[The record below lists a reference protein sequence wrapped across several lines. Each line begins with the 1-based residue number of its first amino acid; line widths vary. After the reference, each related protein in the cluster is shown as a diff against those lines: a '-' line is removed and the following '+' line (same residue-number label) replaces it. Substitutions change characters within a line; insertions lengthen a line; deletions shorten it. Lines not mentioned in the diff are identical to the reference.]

1 MKRALALF
9 ASVLSI
15 ACDDDAPPAGTMD
28 ARVDAT
34 TDATEAGV
42 DSPAPAIPWSLR
54 AAGSGF
60 EATLSGS
67 PARLRLRRAST
78 ELIES
83 TEAIPLLVVGT
94 RSGGISPTRLHDPRL
109 PTPPGIEWVV
119 PTEVRTVDEAAGT
132 VTLTHPATGDV
143 VLRLVR
149 TGDDVLSL
157 VVDAR
162 GPDVAMLRFDA
173 PMDDG
178 GYHGLGEQFAGFDA
192 RGRTVAMQMH
202 VTGPDVAESSTNETH
217 VPVPFMVSTKG
228 YGVFVETTEAGAF
241 DVGASD
247 PGRWSARFEG
257 TRATLHLFAQ
267 ATPRGVIAAYT
278 RRTGLPRM
286 PPRWSFG
293 HQQWR
298 NAWDDD
304 AQVLEDARRLRAEG
318 IPTSTIWIDNPWQT
332 SYSDHTIDRVRF
344 RNPEAMM
351 ATLRSL
357 GFRSIFWS
365 VPFLD
370 AVADGATP
378 QNPAERLWV
387 QAREQNLLVRSSS
400 GRPYITITR
409 YGGPSGMPDANG
421 SPLDWTNPAATEFW
435 VQQLRPVI
443 ELGARGFKLDY
454 AEDVVR
460 DLAGSRPGFRFF
472 NGDTERRG
480 GWFYPQGYHAAYRAA
495 LDRWAGGDGFLLG
508 RASSWGG
515 QAISDLIW
523 PGDLDND
530 WSNREGTNVGGLRAA
545 IHGMVSL
552 AESGFPSYASDTGG
566 YRGGMPA
573 KEVLLRWAEHT
584 ALSPFMQLGGGGESH
599 NPWAYDEEATRIYRG
614 LARLHDDLTPY
625 YIEHALRASM
635 TGTPP
640 LVSAAIAFPD
650 DRMSARDPEA
660 YLLGDDLFVAPVVTA
675 GATTRAVRVPPGT
688 WVHWWSGTTY
698 TGPSDATVAAP
709 IGQPVLLVREGAV
722 VPMNPQEVQSLVP
735 TEGDQVVDLSDRA
748 TVRRMRA
755 FPGATATTRA
765 LGTDAN
771 VRVERTTTGW
781 TVAWLPMATVTVLRS
796 EVVVGAAAGAVT
808 GVAVGGTGLTRN
820 ADAREGRCTR
830 CWDADATRGVVW
842 VVQEGAG
849 EAQIARGGT

>member
-1 MKRALALF
+1 MKRALLLF
-9 ASVLSI
+9 ASVLPI
-15 ACDDDAPPAGTMD
+15 ACDDDVPPAGAMD
-28 ARVDAT
+28 ARVVDVS

-42 DSPAPAIPWSLR
+42 DAPAPAIPWSLR
-54 AAGSGF
+54 AMGSGF
-60 EATLSGS
+60 EATLAGS

-78 ELIES
+78 GLIES
-83 TEAIPLLVVGT
+83 PEAMPLVVIGT
-94 RSGGISPTRLHDPRL
+94 RSGGISPTRFHDPRQAN
-109 PTPPGIEWVV
+109 PSGIEWVV
-119 PTEVRTVDEAAGT
+119 PTEVRSVDEAAGT
-132 VTLTHPATGDV
+132 VTLTHPSTGDV
-143 VLRLVR
+143 VLRLTR
-149 TGDDVLSL
+149 TNDDVLSL
-157 VVDAR
+157 VVEAR

-192 RGRTVAMQMH
+192 RGRVVPTQFH
-202 VTGPDVAESSTNETH
+202 VSGQSESGTNEAH

-228 YGVFVETTEAGAF
+228 YGVFVETHEAGAF
-241 DVGASD
+241 DVGATE

-278 RRTGLPRM
+278 RLTGLPRM

-298 NAWDDD
+298 NAWDND
-304 AQVLEDARRLRAEG
+304 AQVLEDARRLRSEG

-332 SYSDHTIDRVRF
+332 SYSDHTIDRARF
-344 RNPEAMM
+344 REPEAMM

-370 AVADGATP
+370 AVTDGETP

-400 GRPYITITR
+400 GRPYITPTR
-409 YGGPSGMPDANG
+409 YGGPSGMPNANG

-454 AEDVVR
+454 AEDVVSE
-460 DLAGSRPGFRFF
+460 LIGTRPGFRFF

-480 GWFYPQGYHAAYRAA
+480 HWFYPQGYHAAYRAA

-530 WSNREGTNVGGLRAA
+530 FSNHDDVNVGGLRAA

-566 YRGGMPA
+566 YRGGRPV

-599 NPWAYDEEATRIYRG
+599 NPWSYDEEATRIYRG

-625 YIEHALRASM
+625 YIEHALRASA
-635 TGTPP
+635 TGVPP
-640 LVSAAIAFPD
+640 VVSAVVGFPD
-650 DRMSARDPEA
+650 DPMSARDPEA

-675 GATTRAVRVPPGT
+675 GATTRALRVPPGR
-688 WVHWWSGTTY
+688 WVHWWTGTSY
-698 TGPSDATVAAP
+698 EGPSDATVAAP

-722 VPMNPQEVQSLVP
+722 VPMNPQEVQSLVQ
-735 TEGDQVVDLSDRA
+735 TDGDQVVDLSDRA
-748 TVRRMRA
+748 TIRRMRA
-755 FPGATATTRA
+755 FPGTLATMRA
-765 LGTDAN
+765 LGTDAS
-771 VRVERTTTGW
+771 VRVERTSTGW
-781 TVAWLPMATVTVLRS
+781 TIGWQPTGTVSVLRS
-796 EVVVGAAAGAVT
+796 EVVVGTAASAVT
-808 GVAVGGTGLTRN
+808 GVTVGGTGLARN

-830 CWDADATRGVVW
+830 CWDADAMRGVVW

-849 EAQIARGGT
+849 EAQIVRGGA

>member
-1 MKRALALF
+1 MKRALLLF
-9 ASVLSI
+9 ASVALPV
-15 ACDDDAPPAGTMD
+15 ACDDDAPRAGAMD
-28 ARVDAT
+28 ARVVDVADP
-34 TDATEAGV
+34 TDVGV
-42 DSPAPAIPWSLR
+42 DAAAPAMPWRLH
-54 AAGSGF
+54 AMGAGF

-67 PARLRLRRAST
+67 PATLRLQRSST
-78 ELIES
+78 TLVQSPEGM
-83 TEAIPLLVVGT
+83 PLLVVGT
-94 RSGGISPTRLHDPRL
+94 RAGGISPTRLHDPRQ
-109 PTPPGIEWVV
+109 PDPSGIVWVV
-119 PTEVRTVDEAAGT
+119 PTEVRSVDEAAGT
-132 VTLTHPATGDV
+132 VTLTHPDTGDV

-149 TGDDVLSL
+149 TNDDVLSL
-157 VVDAR
+157 VVEAR
-162 GPDVAMLRFDA
+162 GADVAMLRFDA

-192 RGRTVAMQMH
+192 RGRTVPMQLH
-202 VTGPDVAESSTNETH
+202 ISGVSESGTNEAH

-241 DVGASD
+241 DVGASQ

-257 TRATLHLFAQ
+257 TRATVHLFAD

-278 RRTGLPRM
+278 RLTGLPRM

-298 NAWDDD
+298 NAWDSD
-304 AQVLEDARRLRAEG
+304 AQVLEDARRLRSEG

-344 RNPEAMM
+344 REPEAMM

-370 AVADGATP
+370 AVADGTTP
-378 QNPAERLWV
+378 QNPAERLWE
-387 QAREQNLLVRSSS
+387 QARDQNLLVRSMS
-400 GRPYITITR
+400 GRPYITVTR
-409 YGGPSGMPDANG
+409 YGGPSGMSNVNG
-421 SPLDWTNPAATEFW
+421 SPMDWTNPAATEFW

-460 DLAGSRPGFRFF
+460 DLPGGSRPGFRFF

-530 WSNREGTNVGGLRAA
+530 FSNRDDVNVGGLRAA

-566 YRGGMPA
+566 YRGGMPT

-584 ALSPFMQLGGGGESH
+584 ALSPFMQLGGGGTSH

-625 YIEHALRASM
+625 YIEHALRASA
-635 TGTPP
+635 TGAPP
-640 LVSAAIAFPD
+640 VVSAAVAFPD
-650 DRMSARDPEA
+650 DAASARDPEA

-675 GATTRAVRVPPGT
+675 GATTRALRVPPGT
-688 WVHWWSGTTY
+688 WVHWWTGAVY
-698 TGPSDATVAAP
+698 DGPSDATIAAP
-709 IGQPVLLVREGAV
+709 IGQPVLLVRAGTV
-722 VPMNPQEVQSLVP
+722 VPMNPQEVQSLVT
-735 TEGDQVVDLSDRA
+735 TEGDQVIDLSDRA

-765 LGTDAN
+765 LGTDAS
-771 VRVERTTTGW
+771 VRVERAMSGW
-781 TVAWLPMATVTVLRS
+781 TVAWQPTGAVSVLRS
-796 EVVVGAAAGAVT
+796 EVVLGPLTSTVSGVT
-808 GVAVGGTGLTRN
+808 VGGTALARN
-820 ADAREGRCTR
+820 ADAREGRCTG
-830 CWDADATRGVVW
+830 CWDADAARPAR
-842 VVQEGAG
+842 AG
-849 EAQIARGGT
+849 